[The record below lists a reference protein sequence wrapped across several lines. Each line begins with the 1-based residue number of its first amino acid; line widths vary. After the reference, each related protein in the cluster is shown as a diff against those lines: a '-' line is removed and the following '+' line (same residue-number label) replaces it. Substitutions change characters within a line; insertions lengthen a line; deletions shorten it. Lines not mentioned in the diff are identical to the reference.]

1 MAIDKQ
7 AMEKKGNLASSK
19 FILPYLIGLFVVI
32 LFWGRSR
39 SMEEVSSFFGVVGA
53 IFFAVANAYYP
64 ARLIAREFRPLPKP
78 VVVFFRKYL
87 KAHIWMNLVAFFAV
101 TVHWRYAEEGNFFL
115 TWCYILTVFLTIEG
129 VVMHYRMVPG
139 EQKLLR
145 MVHTQQVLFV
155 VWILLILVGHLIE

>member
-1 MAIDKQ
+1 MDKQ
-7 AMEKKGNLASSK
+7 VTEKMGNIVNKK

-32 LFWGRSR
+32 LFWDRNR
-39 SMEEVSSFFGVVGA
+39 RLEEVSSFFGFVAA
-53 IFFAVANAYYP
+53 ILFIVANAYYP

-101 TVHWRYAEEGNFFL
+101 TIHWHYAEEGNTFL

-129 VVMHYRMVPG
+129 VVMHYRLVPG
-139 EQKLLR
+139 ETKLLR
-145 MVHTQQVLFV
+145 MVHTQQALFV
-155 VWILLILVGHLIE
+155 VWILLIVVGHLID